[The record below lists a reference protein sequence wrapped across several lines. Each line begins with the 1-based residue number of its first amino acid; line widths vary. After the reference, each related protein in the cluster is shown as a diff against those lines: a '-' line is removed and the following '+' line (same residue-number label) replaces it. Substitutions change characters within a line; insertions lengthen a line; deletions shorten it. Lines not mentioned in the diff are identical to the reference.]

1 MPQALIPN
9 PLPEG
14 VDTRLALTAI
24 VVALAE
30 DAATL
35 EKDGLL
41 PQRALGHGPIDQNQA
56 RELALQ
62 LLPAESRLRRVGM
75 EKHRNRLTL
84 TFDFPRRR
92 KRVLPSRS
100 SNLPRNPAGRYK

>member
-1 MPQALIPN
+1 MPRSVKDKLLPFSRREELVRAGTAVLPQALIPK

-56 RELALQ
+56 RELALR

-75 EKHRNRLTL
+75 EKASQSPDTH
-84 TFDFPRRR
+84 F
-92 KRVLPSRS
+92 
-100 SNLPRNPAGRYK
+100 